1 MSAEQSLGNEA
12 GKMRTILC
20 SIVGLSCMLAFG
32 ANAQVQ
38 RSGNADARVS
48 QQLQQLT
55 SERSALQAENT
66 KLKQELEQV
75 KAQLQKT
82 GTTTKALE
90 NRNRA
95 LEAAA
100 GRGTAASQQAEE
112 QLERS
117 RAQMQELVTKFRE
130 TAQTLRD
137 VETERGAVQGQLATK
152 EREFKTCVDRNAGL
166 YNLNAE
172 VLDRME
178 NRGFWSSVAEREPFT
193 RLKRVELEN
202 LIEEYKYRADE
213 LRLEQR
219 QKQQQ
224 QAKQ

>member
-1 MSAEQSLGNEA
+1 
-12 GKMRTILC
+12 MRTILC
-20 SIVGLSCMLAFG
+20 GMVGLSCMLAFS

-38 RSGNADARVS
+38 RSGNADARVA

-55 SERSALQAENT
+55 SERSALQAENS
-66 KLKQELEQV
+66 KLKQELEQA
-75 KAQLQKT
+75 KAQLLKT
-82 GTTTKALE
+82 GAATKTLE
-90 NRNRA
+90 TRNRA
-95 LEAAA
+95 LEASA

-112 QLERS
+112 QLERT
-117 RAQMQELVTKFRE
+117 RAQMQELVAKFRE
-130 TAQTLRD
+130 TAETLRE
-137 VETERGAVQGQLATK
+137 VETERATVKGQLATK

-166 YNLNAE
+166 YNLNVE

-202 LIEEYKYRADE
+202 LIDEYKYRADE
-213 LRLEQR
+213 LRQ
-219 QKQQQ
+219 QQQQQ